1 MTTWREAQNKY
12 PIPADEQVEY
22 EQAYAEATL
31 AGELAELVYR
41 LRVDAGLTQTEL
53 ARRMGTTQS
62 SIARI
67 EAGGSLPSMAV
78 LAKLSRATGTPLHLN
93 APTTAIDVALD
104 QHPPSRPKKR
114 KRTGV

>member
-1 MTTWREAQNKY
+1 MTTWREAQSKY
-12 PIPADEQVEY
+12 PIPAGEQVEY
-22 EQAYAEATL
+22 DQAYAEATL
-31 AGELAELVYR
+31 AGELAELVYQ

-78 LAKLSRATGTPLHLN
+78 LAKLSRATGTPLHVT

-104 QHPPSRPKKR
+104 QHSHCPKKR
-114 KRTGV
+114 KRAGV